1 MAERIVRIANGIN
14 MNNLI
19 KMIEKEGSNKWSE
32 LNCRPSF
39 TSKRGKEVLK
49 LLIADSNLKKVK
61 IQSYI
66 PKCRFIT

>member
-1 MAERIVRIANGIN
+1 MAERFIRTANAIN

-39 TSKRGKEVLK
+39 TFKRGKESTEVTY
-49 LLIADSNLKKVK
+49 S
-61 IQSYI
+61 
-66 PKCRFIT
+66 R